1 VEVQRALL
9 QAQLGGPIRRRAY
22 TAVTYRTIL
31 IHLDAAPEATI
42 HVQIAAGP

>member
-1 VEVQRALL
+1 MQRAPL
-9 QAQLGGPIRRRAY
+9 QAQLSGPSRRRSYA
-22 TAVTYRTIL
+22 AVTYRTIL